1 MAHARITVLPGAR
14 RALPQALGAALY
26 AVALAAPLLVFG
38 AAAQAQTAA
47 ADAARSFQIPAG
59 EVGEALARFADAAG
73 VTVLYQ
79 PESVAGRRS
88 PGLSGSFGVAE
99 GLRRL
104 LAGSDLSARQQGDG
118 TFVVQPAGDGAV
130 TQLAPVMVEGAAPRQ
145 EPAWVSATTR
155 RQLDATQS
163 RSWSDVGKRLD
174 PGVSFNR
181 QNNSINIRGL
191 DENRVVTRIDGIR
204 LPYLD
209 DGARGVKGGLDAV
222 DFNTLSRLDIVR
234 GADSTSA
241 GSGALG
247 GAANLSTLN
256 PSDLLSDGRRFGAL
270 TKTDYDTA
278 DSSWGSSAALAG
290 LVQDNTSWLLQAGMR
305 RGHALDNRADKGGY
319 GASRSEPTPE
329 DYLQTNFLFKLQQ
342 KVDGG
347 HRFGLTGEYFK
358 RHVDQDSMWEQGA
371 GTSYLY
377 GQNSTIKN
385 TRRERVSLDYSYVAP
400 EAGGLVDRATAVVYW
415 QRMQLEN
422 SLEGVRGRDARASII
437 PGDPFRYGFPSG
449 DYGRSNSIQES
460 LFGVSGEAQRRFDGA
475 VAQTVTL
482 GAEWVGNRTRQYSD
496 GYDNCPTIP
505 AGLPAPF
512 GPRSCDMLHTNQSD
526 MPHVKG
532 SQFALW
538 AQDEFAF
545 ADGRYTLT
553 PALRYDH
560 YEQKPQGSESYDSNV
575 NASSGLPPSSS
586 GGRFSPRLLGAWKAA
601 EAVTL
606 YAQYGY
612 AYRAPS
618 ASELY
623 TNYGGAGTYLRV
635 GNPYLKPETSKG
647 WELGGKFGDDA
658 LGGSLSF
665 FDNRYQNFIDK
676 QVPLDAGSPQ
686 WQPGW
691 AAQYP
696 LGVTGA
702 VNRARVRIYGAE
714 AAGQWRFA
722 PGWRTW
728 GSVAWAVG
736 RDQDTRQYLNS
747 VPALKGI
754 IGLGYEREQWGVDAM
769 FTAAMRRTKVE
780 YPQGTAEQ
788 PDADFKAPGYGVVDL
803 SAYWRPATVKG
814 MQFQVGVYNLFDKK
828 YWEAINVPTAGAAQ
842 TVRPV
847 DWYTEPGRSLRVTFT
862 YQY

>member
-1 MAHARITVLPGAR
+1 MAHARIPVSPGAR
-14 RALPQALGAALY
+14 RALPQALGAALC

-38 AAAQAQTAA
+38 TPAAAQSGTASA
-47 ADAARSFQIPAG
+47 ASRSFQIPAG
-59 EVGEALARFADAAG
+59 DLAEALARFADTAG

-88 PGLSGSFGVAE
+88 AGLSGSYEVAE

-104 LAGSDLSARQQGDG
+104 LAGNSLAARPQGDG
-118 TFVVQPAGDGAV
+118 TFVVQPQDAV
-130 TQLAPVMVEGAAPRQ
+130 TQLAPVMVEGATPRV
-145 EPAWVSATTR
+145 EPAWVSTTTR
-155 RQLDATQS
+155 RQLDAVQA

-204 LPYLD
+204 VPFLD
-209 DGARGVKGGLDAV
+209 DGARGVKGGLDTI
-222 DFNTLSRLDIVR
+222 DFNSLSRLDIVR
-234 GADSTSA
+234 GADSASA

-247 GAANLSTLN
+247 GAANLSTLE
-256 PSDLLSDGRRFGAL
+256 PGDLLSGDRTFGAL
-270 TKTDYDTA
+270 TKTDYDSA
-278 DSSWGSSAALAG
+278 DSSWGANAALAG
-290 LVQDNTSWLLQAGMR
+290 RVQENTSWLLQAGMR
-305 RGHALDNRADKGGY
+305 RGHALDNRGDRGGY
-319 GASRSEPTPE
+319 GGARSEPTPE
-329 DYLQTNFLFKLQQ
+329 NYLQQNFLLKLQQ

-347 HRFGLTGEYFK
+347 HKFGITGEYFK
-358 RHVDQDSMWEQGA
+358 RHADLDSMWEQGP
-371 GTSYLY
+371 GTSYLI
-377 GQNSTIKN
+377 GQNSTIK
-385 TRRERVSLDYSYVAP
+385 TTKRERVSADYSYIAP
-400 EAGGLVDRATAVVYW
+400 SSGGLVDRATAVVYW
-415 QRMQLEN
+415 QRMTLEN
-422 SLEGVRGRDARASII
+422 SLEGVRGVDARASII
-437 PGDPFRYGFPSG
+437 PRDPFRYGFPSG
-449 DYGRSNSIQES
+449 DYGRGNSIQES

-475 VAQTVTL
+475 VSQLWTV
-482 GAEWVGNRTRQYSD
+482 GAEWVGNRTQQYSG
-496 GYDNCPTIP
+496 GYDNCPTIAP
-505 AGLPAPF
+505 GLPAPF
-512 GPRSCDMLHTNQSD
+512 GPRACDMLHTNQAD
-526 MPHVKG
+526 MPRVKG

-538 AQDEFAF
+538 VQDEFGF

-560 YEQKPQGSESYDSNV
+560 YEQKPQNTEAYGNNSN
-575 NASSGLPPSSS
+575 SGGGLPPSSS
-586 GGRFSPRLLGAWKAA
+586 GGRFSPKLLGSWKAA
-601 EAVTL
+601 ENVTL

-647 WELGGKFGDDA
+647 WELGGKFGDDT

-676 QVPLDAGSPQ
+676 QVPLNPSSPQ

-691 AAQYP
+691 GSYP

-736 RDQDTRQYLNS
+736 KDQATGQYLNS
-747 VPALKGI
+747 VPSVKGI

-769 FTAAMRRTKVE
+769 LTAAASRSKVQ
-780 YPQGTAEQ
+780 YDGNSAAAPN
-788 PDADFKAPGYGVVDL
+788 ADFQAPGYGIVDL
-803 SAYWRPATVKG
+803 SGYWRPAAVKG
-814 MQFQVGVYNLFDKK
+814 VQVQLGVYNLFDKK
-828 YWEAINVPTAGAAQ
+828 YWEAINVPTAGAVAIP
-842 TVRPV
+842 RPV
-847 DWYTEPGRSLRVTFT
+847 DWYTEPGRSVRLSLT